1 MLTHADVLTI
11 DDVCG
16 RMQVIGEEV
25 WESSS
30 RPREWKALL
39 AGPHFAC
46 LTSTKKKILTPEE
59 LLAAPHGTTQ
69 FACFATQF
77 TRFTSTKVQI
87 LTPEELLAAL
97 VLFHAVLQ
105 ERRKFGALGWNAPYH
120 FSARCSF
127 SLFFFQRQVP
137 STASLRC

>member
-1 MLTHADVLTI
+1 MLTHA
-11 DDVCG
+11 DVCG
-16 RMQVIGEEV
+16 RMQVIGKEA

-39 AGPHFAC
+39 TGPHFTD
-46 LTSTKKKILTPEE
+46 LTSTKKKILILTPEK
-59 LLAAPHGTTQ
+59 LLAAPQGTTLFTCFTTQ
-69 FACFATQF
+69 FAC
-77 TRFTSTKVQI
+77 FTSTKVQI

-105 ERRKFGALGWNAPYH
+105 ERRKFGTLGWNAPYH

-127 SLFFFQRQVP
+127 FFFPLFQRQVL